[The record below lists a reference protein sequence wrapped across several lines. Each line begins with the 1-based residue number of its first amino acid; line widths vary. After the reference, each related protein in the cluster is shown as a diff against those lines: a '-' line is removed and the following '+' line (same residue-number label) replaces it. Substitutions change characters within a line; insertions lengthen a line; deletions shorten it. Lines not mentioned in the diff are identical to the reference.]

1 MKPDLF
7 RFIFE
12 ELKFIKSAKDVRN
25 LYDKFPY
32 LVPRVTGNYY
42 RKRKAPLSLQ
52 IEPTNYCDVNCIC
65 CSRDRMSRKKG
76 TMEFKLFQKIIDDA
90 AQNNVKRIHLYLH
103 GEPLLHPKIID
114 MVRYIKTRRMGFQIA
129 TNGMRLDK
137 ANADALLRSGVDSS
151 DHILFSILGH
161 SREVHEMVM
170 KGVKHDRVINNISDF
185 LELRKSL
192 GINGPVIE
200 TVMYVMPENKIEEV
214 EFLKYWRNVVDH
226 VRRVGAISQQF
237 AKFKN
242 GDNSVPLRKKTCKN
256 LWERMT
262 IYWNGDVTL
271 CCGDLDG
278 NYILGNL
285 GEKSIQ
291 EIWNCNQLQAIKR
304 LHRERQ
310 FQELALCPNCD
321 W

>member
-12 ELKFIKSAKDVRN
+12 ELRFIKSAKDVRN

-32 LVPRVTGNYY
+32 LVPRITGNYY
-42 RKRKAPLSLQ
+42 RKRKVPLSLQ
-52 IEPTNYCDVNCIC
+52 IEPTNHCDVSCIC
-65 CSRDRMSRKKG
+65 CSRDRMSRMKG
-76 TMEFKLFQKIIDDA
+76 YMEFKLFQKIIDDA
-90 AQNNVKRIHLYLH
+90 AQNNIKRIHLYLH
-103 GEPLLHPKIID
+103 GEPLLHPEVIEMI
-114 MVRYIKTRRMGFQIA
+114 RYIKTRRMGFQIA

-137 ANADALLRSGVDSS
+137 ANANTLLRTGVDSS

-161 SREVHEMVM
+161 SREVHEMIM
-170 KGVKHDRVINNISDF
+170 KGVRHDRVMKNISDF

-200 TVMYVMPENKIEEV
+200 TVMYVMSENEKEE
-214 EFLKYWRNVVDH
+214 EKFLKYWRNVVDH
-226 VRRVGAISQQF
+226 VRRVGPISQQF
-237 AKFKN
+237 AKYKR
-242 GDNSVPLRKKTCKN
+242 GDDLLSPRTKTCKN

-271 CCGDLDG
+271 CAADLDG
-278 NYILGNL
+278 AHVLGNL
-285 GEKSIQ
+285 MEKSIK
-291 EIWNCNQLQAIKR
+291 EIWNGKDLINIKKLHKEKNYQSLQL
-304 LHRERQ
+304 
-310 FQELALCPNCD
+310 CSNCD